1 MAQELAHP
9 YSVAYAL
16 YFAAVLHCL
25 RREAPA
31 AQARAEEVIALARQ
45 QELPG
50 MVARGTVP
58 RGWALAAQGQGTEG
72 ITQMC
77 QGVDAQRTMGAEVER
92 PYGLAILAE
101 AYGRIGQTGE
111 ALRLLDEALALTHH
125 SGGHF
130 YQAEVHR
137 LTGELLLMQDAGGGM
152 SGSPPPDLSMIDEHE
167 GEATGPSPRP
177 TEAGNLVSPGP
188 RHRPPA
194 AGQIARAA
202 GSDEPESA
210 VAAAGPTHRRVPV
223 AGPDLRLVHRGFR
236 HRGPARR
243 QGIA

>member
-1 MAQELAHP
+1 MPPGPCGIWAIRSRRGSGVDEAIALAQELAHP

-45 QELPG
+45 QEFPG

-92 PYGLAILAE
+92 PVWSGHTGRGLWADRTDRRGA
-101 AYGRIGQTGE
+101 A
-111 ALRLLDEALALTHH
+111 
-125 SGGHF
+125 F
-130 YQAEVHR
+130 
-137 LTGELLLMQDAGGGM
+137 AG
-152 SGSPPPDLSMIDEHE
+152 
-167 GEATGPSPRP
+167 
-177 TEAGNLVSPGP
+177 
-188 RHRPPA
+188 
-194 AGQIARAA
+194 
-202 GSDEPESA
+202 
-210 VAAAGPTHRRVPV
+210 
-223 AGPDLRLVHRGFR
+223 
-236 HRGPARR
+236 
-243 QGIA
+243 